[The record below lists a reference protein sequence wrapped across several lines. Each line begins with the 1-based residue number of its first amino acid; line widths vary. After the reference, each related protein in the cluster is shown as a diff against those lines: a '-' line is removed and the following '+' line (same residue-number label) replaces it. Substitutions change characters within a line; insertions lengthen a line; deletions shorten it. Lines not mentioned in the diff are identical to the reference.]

1 MDAKENKTQT
11 KKKISDTSEQPA
23 LYRSKKNKIIAGV
36 AGGLGEY
43 FKVDS
48 NIVRLLFIISIFF
61 GGVGAIVYLICWV
74 IIPLEGFGNKIADD
88 YYKEN
93 IEEIKQKAKNF
104 SEEFGANIENENE
117 TYSQNKAQPQ
127 KWLGIILLIF
137 GGIFL
142 LENFGIIESIN
153 FAKYWPLILIVFG
166 LKILS
171 DR

>member
-1 MDAKENKTQT
+1 MDIKENKTKT
-11 KKKISDTSEQPA
+11 KRKLSDTSEQTI
-23 LYRSKKNKIIAGV
+23 LYRSKRNKFIAGV

-43 FKVDS
+43 FKVDP
-48 NIVRLLFIISIFF
+48 NIIRLLFIISIFF

-74 IIPLEGFGNKIADD
+74 IIPLEGSGNKIADD

-104 SEEFGANIENENE
+104 TEEFKANVENENE
-117 TYSQNKAQPQ
+117 TFSQNKPQPQ
-127 KWLGIILLIF
+127 KWLGIILLLI

-142 LENFGIIESIN
+142 LDNLGVIASIN
-153 FAKYWPLILIVFG
+153 FAKFWPLILMAFG